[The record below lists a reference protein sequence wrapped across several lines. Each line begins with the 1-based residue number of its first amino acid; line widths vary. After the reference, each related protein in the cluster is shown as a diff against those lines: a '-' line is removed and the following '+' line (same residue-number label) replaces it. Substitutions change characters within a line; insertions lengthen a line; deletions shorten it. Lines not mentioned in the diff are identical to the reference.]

1 MSVIQLPSGSWRV
14 QIRRK
19 NLRVDQRFDTEKEAR
34 EAEEKYLNASNGK
47 EGVPTLLAA
56 WALYVESP
64 AYLQK
69 RERTQGTESSR
80 IKRPLQKL
88 GDKCVANITSL
99 DVEGYISSRLKETP
113 KPSSDAIRLEVAAL
127 SALMNF
133 CRDRGYVATNPCLGV
148 KRPAA
153 AIVPR
158 RMSADEEGAL
168 IALLRHSNFRFRAA
182 ARLCLLVRETGA
194 RPGEWRHTTWHDVDL
209 ENERVIFRRTK
220 YRGQPRTVPLTK
232 AAIRLITDHM
242 MDAISQVESTD
253 EKDPLKISLPEF
265 IFAAIGDDGRA
276 HPMHYTGALRD
287 AKEKNLLPK
296 SVRAHTGRHEFV
308 STLVESTDL
317 DDARIMALVGHH
329 SPASMEV
336 YKHVRNVRFLP
347 HLEGLEEMRRKQRA
361 KSLAAALGIPPQTVK
376 QILLNRREANAASG
390 DNDMGDELL
399 YTAELLD
406 AVGEVADGL
415 GETADERGAELMR
428 RMFAV
433 RSWARKKAAATP
445 ESENSLKSTI
455 EAASM
460 GDRMTGTSSDTTSTG
475 EAKSDRQDAK
485 EVTPHAPAIGRASK
499 RRRRA

>member
-19 NLRVDQRFDTEKEAR
+19 NLKVDQRFDTEKEAR
-34 EAEEKYLNASNGK
+34 EAEEKYVKTSKGK

-56 WALYVESP
+56 WALYAESP

-80 IKRPLQKL
+80 IKRSLQTL
-88 GDKCVANITSL
+88 GDQCVADITSL
-99 DVEGYISSRLKETP
+99 HVEHYISSRLKEKP

-133 CRDRGYVATNPCLGV
+133 CRERAYIAVNPCLGV

-194 RPGEWRHTTWHDVDL
+194 RPGEWRHTTWPDVDL

-232 AAIRLITDHM
+232 AAIRLISDQM
-242 MDAISQVESTD
+242 MDAISRAESAD
-253 EKDPLKISLPEF
+253 EKSPLKIQLPEF
-265 IFAAIGDDGRA
+265 IFAAIGDDGKA
-276 HPMHYTGALRD
+276 NPMHYTGALRD
-287 AKEKNLLPK
+287 AKEKDLLPK
-296 SVRAHTGRHEFV
+296 STRAHTGRHEFV

-347 HLEGLEEMRRKQRA
+347 QLEGLEEMRRKQRA
-361 KSLAAALGIPPQTVK
+361 NSLAVALGIPPQTIK
-376 QILLNRREANAASG
+376 QLLINRREADAADG
-390 DNDMGDELL
+390 AKDEGDELL
-399 YTAELLD
+399 YSAELLEEVGSIAD
-406 AVGEVADGL
+406 AL
-415 GETADERGAELMR
+415 GETPEERGRELMR
-428 RMFAV
+428 LMSVV
-433 RSWARKKAAATP
+433 RSWAKKKPDVPEQPEDSLKAKVESASIGSRLPAEPGTAEYPGRATSSADATT
-445 ESENSLKSTI
+445 ESADVDVKLSLKS
-455 EAASM
+455 
-460 GDRMTGTSSDTTSTG
+460 
-475 EAKSDRQDAK
+475 
-485 EVTPHAPAIGRASK
+485 
-499 RRRRA
+499 RRRGR

>member
-14 QIRRK
+14 QIRRR
-19 NLRVDQRFDTEKEAR
+19 NLKVDQRFDTEKEAR
-34 EAEEKYLNASNGK
+34 DVEEQYVKASKGK
-47 EGVPTLLAA
+47 DGVPTLLTA
-56 WALYVESP
+56 WALYKDSP
-64 AYLQK
+64 GYLQK
-69 RERTQGTESSR
+69 RERTQGTEASR
-80 IKRPLQKL
+80 IKRSLQNL
-88 GDKCVANITSL
+88 GDKCVANITAL
-99 DVEGYISSRLKETP
+99 DVEGYISSRLKEQP
-113 KPSSDAIRLEVAAL
+113 KPSADAIRLEVAAL

-133 CRDRGYVATNPCLGV
+133 CRDRGYIATNPCLGV

-153 AIVPR
+153 VIVPR

-242 MDAISQVESTD
+242 MDAISQVESDD

-265 IFAAIGDDGRA
+265 IFAAIGDDGQA

-347 HLEGLEEMRRKQRA
+347 QLEGLEDVRRKQRA
-361 KSLAAALGIPPQTVK
+361 KSLAVALGIPPQMVK
-376 QILLNRREANAASG
+376 QILLNRREANAACG
-390 DNDMGDELL
+390 DKDEGDELL

-406 AVGEVADGL
+406 AVGEVAEGL
-415 GETADERGAELMR
+415 GETAADRSAELMR

-433 RSWARKKAAATP
+433 RSWVRKKPAAP
-445 ESENSLKSTI
+445 PPSENSLKSTV
-455 EAASM
+455 EAASI
-460 GDRMTGTSSDTTSTG
+460 GDRMPGTSSDATSTEEPDTG
-475 EAKSDRQDAK
+475 RQDAK
-485 EVTPHAPAIGRASK
+485 EVTPDTPAVPRASK
-499 RRRRA
+499 KARGR

>member
-1 MSVIQLPSGSWRV
+1 M
-14 QIRRK
+14 
-19 NLRVDQRFDTEKEAR
+19 
-34 EAEEKYLNASNGK
+34 
-47 EGVPTLLAA
+47 
-56 WALYVESP
+56 
-64 AYLQK
+64 
-69 RERTQGTESSR
+69 
-80 IKRPLQKL
+80 
-88 GDKCVANITSL
+88 
-99 DVEGYISSRLKETP
+99 EGYISSRLKETP

-133 CRDRGYVATNPCLGV
+133 CRDRGYIAVNPCLGV

-194 RPGEWRHTTWHDVDL
+194 RPGEWRHTTWQDVDL

-242 MDAISQVESTD
+242 MDAISQADSAD
-253 EKDPLKISLPEF
+253 EKNPLNITLPDF
-265 IFAAIGDDGRA
+265 IFAAIGDDGQA

-347 HLEGLEEMRRKQRA
+347 QLEGLEEMRRKQRA

-376 QILLNRREANAASG
+376 QILLNRREADAADG
-390 DNDMGDELL
+390 AKDEGDELL

-406 AVGEVADGL
+406 AVGSVADGL
-415 GETADERGAELMR
+415 GETPEDRGAELMR
-428 RMFAV
+428 RMLAM
-433 RSWARKKAAATP
+433 RSWVKGKPARAP
-445 ESENSLKSTI
+445 DSEDTIKSTI
-455 EAASM
+455 ETTSI
-460 GDRMTGTSSDTTSTG
+460 GDRMNCASGDPAHSPKGGIDPQRAEDTTPT
-475 EAKSDRQDAK
+475 AAF
-485 EVTPHAPAIGRASK
+485 ASK
-499 RRRRA
+499 PRGR